1 MVDNK
6 NKVNSISRFQR
17 IDFLLLM
24 IICRGSNY
32 FGYPLASS
40 GQNQGFTK
48 ELYLKVGGFIKVNS
62 FIGDDT
68 AFLQYCNKMGAK
80 SNFVNSRSAIICSRK
95 ELKITNFIYQR
106 IRWVSDAN
114 KLWKLNFNF
123 FLILFLTF
131 IFCISFPILIIY
143 NLTNY
148 LIIISILSVKILNE
162 YLLLYV
168 GSHFF
173 STKINIYEF
182 ILWQIFH
189 VPYIIAIGVMSY
201 FSRYLSWKGRRLN

>member
-1 MVDNK
+1 
-6 NKVNSISRFQR
+6 
-17 IDFLLLM
+17 LL
-24 IICRGSNY
+24 
-32 FGYPLASS
+32 
-40 GQNQGFTK
+40 
-48 ELYLKVGGFIKVNS
+48 
-62 FIGDDT
+62 
-68 AFLQYCNKMGAK
+68 
-80 SNFVNSRSAIICSRK
+80 
-95 ELKITNFIYQR
+95 
-106 IRWVSDAN
+106 
-114 KLWKLNFNF
+114 KLNFIF

-131 IFCISFPILIIY
+131 IFYISFPILIIY

-162 YLLLYV
+162 YLLLYI
-168 GSHFF
+168 GSNFF